1 MRRRNALGQSSGAEL
16 AALQSES
23 VDFVLERSRI
33 ATVSPNDIHRVGLS
47 LRKFAS
53 QENRILCILGQLFI
67 FSPAWL
73 AFSSLFSR
81 VPDSRAKSV
90 EAALHALKS
99 QRSRFPPKMYL
110 KNPEANCQ
118 MIFVEPPFAMQN
130 ARGVKQ

>member
-47 LRKFAS
+47 LRKSAS
-53 QENRILCILGQLFI
+53 QEDRILCILVQLFI

-73 AFSSLFSR
+73 DFSLFSR

-118 MIFVEPPFAMQN
+118 MIFVEPPFTMQN